1 MVARFLLMVLLLLVP
16 AAILA
21 PGVAAQ
27 GSDTVYDEAGAL
39 SDSGEQQ
46 VQEAFNQTEEEAGQP
61 LYAFLVPDTGVE
73 SQEAQRDLLTQEA
86 REEDVPQDAG
96 VIVVAPNDGWV
107 QLANIDGTSEQDVYE
122 AMVPDFENGDFAA
135 GLVAGAEEIQGEP
148 VAPQGDSNAGGLP
161 AGAILLLLAVMA
173 GVAILLRTRRRNRQ
187 RLEDERRAAEEEF
200 ANLTSRINEFDE
212 KERLIGGYLEAQRP
226 LLDQETEGG
235 GGGPSG
241 GGPSGRF

>member
-39 SDSGEQQ
+39 SDSEEQQ
-46 VQEAFNQTEEEAGQP
+46 VQEVFDQTEEEAGQP

-96 VIVVAPNDGWV
+96 VIVVAPNDLWAQAAYV
-107 QLANIDGTSEQDVYE
+107 DGVSEDAVYE
-122 AMVPDFENGDFAA
+122 AMVPDFEEEDYAA
-135 GLVAGAEEIQGEP
+135 GLVAGAAEIQGEP
-148 VAPQGDSNAGGLP
+148 VAQGAQSDAGGVP
-161 AGAILLLLAVMA
+161 AGGILLLLALLA
-173 GVAILLRTRRRNRQ
+173 GVAVLLRTRRRNRQ
-187 RLEDERRAAEEEF
+187 RLEDDRRVAEEEF
-200 ANLTSRINEFDE
+200 SNLTSRINEFD
-212 KERLIGGYLEAQRP
+212 
-226 LLDQETEGG
+226 
-235 GGGPSG
+235 
-241 GGPSGRF
+241 